1 VADIAQGELH
11 LPLEAD
17 VVTGARTVSRR
28 FASLSRRRL
37 LLGAAAGAGAAAV
50 AGAGIHAALGAGKA
64 GQAPVPDVPLGAQP
78 AGLPVR
84 QHAWDAYLAADPEGN
99 PVSPKFGRLL
109 FFDVNGAPSPAY
121 ARLLEAALR
130 TLERG
135 YPWRPS
141 GLLFTAAWGPGYFR
155 DVLGVAAPVPSA
167 TALSDFEQPLIDDYH
182 LCLHLA
188 SDDESR
194 LAAIE
199 AALTRGTPL
208 PAAGLP
214 TAGLPTAG
222 LSAAGLSAAGAAG
235 QLDISRV
242 LRWRQSRTGFVGTGL
257 PAGHQDVNGIPAG
270 QPVPKGAPLFMG
282 FKSALRRNQ
291 ASEDDVT
298 IPDGPFAGGTTMH
311 VSYLRLRLGTWY
323 GQLSQRERVARM
335 YAPQVTPEQVS
346 EFTTDAES
354 DPNLLGQAITGY
366 GVIGHA
372 QTCARARRAG
382 SPVILRRDFDTT
394 DGGLAGLHF
403 VSLQRTSADFVTTR
417 TAMNATGAGLQNPSI
432 TDTVNNGINEFI
444 FVLRRGNYVVP
455 ARSQRSFPLLPPEA

>member
-1 VADIAQGELH
+1 M
-11 LPLEAD
+11 
-17 VVTGARTVSRR
+17 VSRR

-64 GQAPVPDVPLGAQP
+64 GQAPVPDVPLGVQP

-84 QHAWDAYLAADPEGN
+84 QHAWDAYLAADPQGN
-99 PVSPKFGRLL
+99 PVSPKFDRLL

-121 ARLLEAALR
+121 ARLFEAALR
-130 TLERG
+130 TLERS
-135 YPWRPS
+135 YRWLPS
-141 GLLFTAAWGPGYFR
+141 GLLFTAAWGPAYFR
-155 DVLGVAAPVPSA
+155 DVLGVAAPVPPA

-199 AALTRGTPL
+199 AALTR
-208 PAAGLP
+208 
-214 TAGLPTAG
+214 
-222 LSAAGLSAAGAAG
+222 G

-270 QPVPKGAPLFMG
+270 QPVPKGSPLFMG
-282 FKSALRRNQ
+282 FKSGLRRNQ

-335 YAPQVTPEQVS
+335 YAPQVTPEQVTA
-346 EFTTDAES
+346 FTTDAES
-354 DPNLLGQAITGY
+354 DPDLLGQAITGY

-372 QTCARARRAG
+372 QTCARARRGG
-382 SPVILRRDFDTT
+382 SPIILRRDFDTT

-403 VSLQRTSADFVTTR
+403 VSLQRTIADLVTTR

-444 FVLRRGNYVVP
+444 FVLQRGNYVVP
-455 ARSQRSFPLLPPEA
+455 ARSQRSFPLLPPDA